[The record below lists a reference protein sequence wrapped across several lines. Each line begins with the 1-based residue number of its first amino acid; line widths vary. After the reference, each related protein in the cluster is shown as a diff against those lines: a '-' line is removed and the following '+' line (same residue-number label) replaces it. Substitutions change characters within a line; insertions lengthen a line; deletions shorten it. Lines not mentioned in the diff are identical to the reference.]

1 MLDAQGQHL
10 PLDQGALDVVV
21 LTAPNIAREIIT
33 KTTLYVKSVRQI
45 METICF
51 LIQAGVYYE
60 KYYGRGGGMVAVEKM
75 KNEELGKKMKKG
87 KEKGRKI
94 T

>member
-33 KTTLYVKSVRQI
+33 ITTLYVKSVRQI

-51 LIQAGVYYE
+51 LIQAGVYFMQNTMVGWD
-60 KYYGRGGGMVAVEKM
+60 GRWR
-75 KNEELGKKMKKG
+75 KNEKLRVRGKK
-87 KEKGRKI
+87 
-94 T
+94 